1 MWPKIKHRNCSPLVF
16 EHLQIFFAALTNVT
30 MLWPWEQDSRAYI
43 TFVLLAYW
51 ILDILHSAVK
61 LLNICHVTPCCI
73 VIVFDVNSPGIDILH
88 SAVKLLNIC
97 HVTPCCI
104 VIVFDVNSP
113 GIDILHS
120 AVKLLN
126 ICHVT
131 PCCIVIVFDVN
142 SPGIIWTTLEQIISS
157 NENATYSCM
166 CFNFFHNFTHVWYQ
180 ISEVILFVQEF
191 DTCPNHSKMVSI
203 PRKFNTI
210 VHR

>member
-113 GIDILHS
+113 GI
-120 AVKLLN
+120 
-126 ICHVT
+126 
-131 PCCIVIVFDVN
+131 
-142 SPGIIWTTLEQIISS
+142 IWTTLEQIISS

-166 CFNFFHNFTHVWYQ
+166 CFNFFHNFTHMCDIKY
-180 ISEVILFVQEF
+180 L
-191 DTCPNHSKMVSI
+191 K
-203 PRKFNTI
+203 
-210 VHR
+210 

>member
-51 ILDILHSAVK
+51 IL
-61 LLNICHVTPCCI
+61 
-73 VIVFDVNSPGIDILH
+73 
-88 SAVKLLNIC
+88 
-97 HVTPCCI
+97 
-104 VIVFDVNSP
+104 
-113 GIDILHS
+113 DILHS

-210 VHR
+210 VRR